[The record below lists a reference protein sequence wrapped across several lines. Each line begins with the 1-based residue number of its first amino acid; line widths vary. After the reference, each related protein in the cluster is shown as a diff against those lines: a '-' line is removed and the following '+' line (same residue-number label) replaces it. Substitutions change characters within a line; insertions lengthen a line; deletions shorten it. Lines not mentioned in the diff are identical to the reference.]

1 MQLVSVVHLPYAG
14 SQVKLAIPYPT
25 LDLKVEP
32 LEGVDD
38 PDGQIKEA
46 LQAPLDT
53 EPLSSLAQKGRKV
66 AILVEGLQVPG
77 GYRKRVLS
85 ILLDTLH
92 KAGVKRGDVTLVV
105 ATGIYRKPS
114 RSELVNLIGREVLE
128 GYTVVVH
135 DCEESRFMVNVGE
148 TPLGGIMEI
157 NRWVAESDLV
167 IAVSKVLPWG
177 AWGGYNS
184 GARMLALDLTSAETA
199 SQYYD
204 LNVVSN
210 FSCNGDPAL
219 NPLQKLFH
227 ESVRI
232 LEEARGSPLFFVELV
247 ATTNGQLLSVKAGS
261 LKSVERAVWAEADR
275 QYVARIRERGELLV
289 VGVPSVTLLGE
300 SASSNTALIHAISF
314 TLRNHRVAPV
324 IRKGGLV
331 LTAAECAAT
340 KLTPV
345 ENEAL
350 GLLVK
355 AGSIEEV
362 AAKQENVKKPVLVKL
377 YKDGLT
383 PHPLHPLFSLY
394 TATLTLEYVEET
406 IVIGCKSKLAA
417 RELKIAPSNK
427 PEEAFRKVED
437 HLGPDPV
444 TVISPEY
451 FTKGPVI
458 QHTG

>member
-1 MQLVSVVHLPYAG
+1 MVSVVHLPYTN

-53 EPLSSLAQKGRKV
+53 EPLSSLAEKGRKV

-85 ILLDTLH
+85 ILLGELH
-92 KAGVKRGDVTLVV
+92 NAGVKRGDVTLIV

-114 RSELVNLIGREVLE
+114 RSELIELIGREVFE
-128 GYTVVVH
+128 SYMVIVH
-135 DCEESRFMVNVGE
+135 DCEESRLMVNVGE
-148 TPLGGIMEI
+148 TPLGGTMEV

-167 IAVSKVLPWG
+167 IVVSKVLPWG

-204 LNVVSN
+204 LSVVSN
-210 FSCNGDPAL
+210 PSCNGDPAL

-227 ESVRI
+227 ESARI

-261 LKSVERAVWAEADR
+261 LKSVERTMWAEADR

-289 VGVPSVTLLGE
+289 VGVPSVTFLGE
-300 SASSNTALIHAISF
+300 SADNNAALLHAITF
-314 TLRNHRVAPV
+314 TLRSHRVSPV

-340 KLTPV
+340 KITPV

-350 GLLVK
+350 RLLVK
-355 AGSIEEV
+355 AGSIEGV
-362 AAKQENVKKPVLVKL
+362 VAKQESVRKPMLIKL

-394 TATLTLEYVEET
+394 TAAFTLEHVEET
-406 IVIGCKSKLAA
+406 IVIGCNSKLAA

-427 PEEAFRKVED
+427 LEEALRKVED

-451 FTKGPVI
+451 FTKGPII